1 MTRTVVHFVDSDTW
15 GGCEEV
21 VLLLLAGLDKSRWRP
36 ILFHHG
42 TPGISLLL
50 NAVSQLGI
58 PCQVVPRGGGSSI
71 GATLRQFVRELR
83 VAKATIFHAHLNWPL
98 GCRHGLMAA
107 KLCRVPFVVATSQLY
122 SPISGVRFSWLK
134 QRVQAA
140 TINRYIA
147 VSNEVRARLCRD
159 LYVSESKVRVVHN
172 GIGLA
177 QFNRQLD
184 TAHRAMLT
192 QGRDRPIVLTSARLY
207 TRKGHM
213 HLLEAAA
220 LVPNALFI
228 LAGDGPER
236 AALER
241 HAQQLGVEA
250 RVRFLGQRQDIPQLL
265 GSCDLFVLPSL
276 YEGLPLSVL
285 EAMAAG
291 KPVIATAIGGTDE
304 AVIHGKT
311 GLLVAPGNPVELAAA
326 IRKLLSDR
334 ALAAQLAEAGK
345 ARVAQEFSSEAMVRG
360 VTRIYAGLLAS
371 DYQMHNTNESQQESL
386 TFGI

>member
-21 VLLLLAGLDKSRWRP
+21 VLLILAGLDKSRWRP

-58 PCQVVPRGGGSSI
+58 PCRVVPRGGGSSI
-71 GATLRQFVRELR
+71 GVTLRQFVRELR
-83 VAKATIFHAHLNWPL
+83 AANATIFHAHLNWPL

-107 KLCRVPFVVATSQLY
+107 KLCRVPSIVATSHLY
-122 SPISGVRFSWLK
+122 STISGVRFPWLK

-140 TINRYIA
+140 TIDRYIA
-147 VSNEVRARLCRD
+147 VSNEIRARLCRD

-172 GIGLA
+172 GIRLA
-177 QFNRQLD
+177 QFNRPVD
-184 TAHRAMLT
+184 TALRAMLT
-192 QGRDRPIVLTSARLY
+192 QDRDRPIVFTPSRLY

-220 LVPNALFI
+220 LVPDALFI

-241 HAQQLGVEA
+241 HAKLLGVEA

-265 GSCDLFVLPSL
+265 ASCDLFVLPSL

-291 KPVIATAIGGTDE
+291 KPVVATAIGGTDE
-304 AVIHGKT
+304 AVIHGET
-311 GLLVAPGNPVELAAA
+311 GLLVPPENSAALATA
-326 IRKLLSDR
+326 IRTLLSDTK
-334 ALAAQLAEAGK
+334 LAARLAQAGK
-345 ARVAQEFSSEAMVRG
+345 ARVMERFSSDTMVRG
-360 VTRIYAGLLAS
+360 VSRVYEEALGELAGCAS
-371 DYQMHNTNESQQESL
+371 VDLGDRKAEPL
-386 TFGI
+386 K

>member
-1 MTRTVVHFVDSDTW
+1 MIRTVVHFVDSDTW

-42 TPGISLLL
+42 TPGISRFL

-58 PCQVVPRGGGSSI
+58 PCRVVPRGGGWRI

-83 VAKATIFHAHLNWPL
+83 AANATIFHAHLNWPL

-107 KLCRVPFVVATSQLY
+107 KLGRIPLVVATSHLY
-122 SPISGVRFSWLK
+122 SPISGVRCRWFK
-134 QRVQAA
+134 QRLQAA

-159 LYVSESKVRVVHN
+159 LCVRESKVRVVHN
-172 GIGLA
+172 GIRLA
-177 QFNRQLD
+177 QFNRPLD
-184 TAHRAMLT
+184 SALRAMLT
-192 QGRDRPIVLTSARLY
+192 QGRDWPIAFTPSRLY
-207 TRKGHM
+207 TRKGHV

-220 LVPNALFI
+220 LVPDTLFI

-236 AALER
+236 VSLER
-241 HAQQLGVEA
+241 HARQLGVEA

-265 GSCDLFVLPSL
+265 ASCDLFVLPSL
-276 YEGLPLSVL
+276 SEGLPLTVL

-291 KPVIATAIGGTDE
+291 KPVVATAIGGTDE
-304 AVIHGKT
+304 AVIHGET
-311 GLLVAPGNPVELAAA
+311 GLLVPPGNSAALATAIRTLVSDQRLAA
-326 IRKLLSDR
+326 R
-334 ALAAQLAEAGK
+334 LAQGGK
-345 ARVAQEFSSEAMVRG
+345 SRVMERFSSDAMVDG
-360 VTRIYAGLLAS
+360 VSRVYEEALGDLAGRAS
-371 DYQMHNTNESQQESL
+371 VD
-386 TFGI
+386 